1 MSHLAK
7 KLDSANSFL
16 CINIDLIISNYM
28 LLKKKLG
35 KAACAATLKADAYG
49 IGAAKVGPALVKAGC
64 SSFFVATIDEAID
77 LRNYIK
83 LKHIKIAVLSG
94 FLPKTEPIFNEYDII
109 PVINNLD
116 QLRDWK
122 KYNSATGKSLN
133 SVLQID
139 TGMNR
144 LGLTANE
151 LYKILDNPTEINGAN
166 LCGLMSHLACSD
178 EPDHEMNQK
187 QLLEFIKAKNKLPR
201 METSLANSGGIFLGK
216 SYHFDLARPGI
227 ALYGATP
234 NYNACNPLKQAIK
247 LYGRVLQIRETGAN
261 QTVGYG
267 ASYKPTRDS
276 VIATVGVGYADGYL
290 RSLSSNSYAFFNN
303 IKIPIIGRV
312 SMDCITVDISSV
324 PTRTIKPGDF
334 IEVMGDNFTIDDIA
348 KAANT
353 VPHEIL
359 SGLGTRHFRQYYHSS
374 N

>member
-16 CINIDLIISNYM
+16 CINIDLIINNYL

-35 KAACAATLKADAYG
+35 KATCAATLKADAYG
-49 IGAAKVGPALVKAGC
+49 VGAAEVGAALVKAGC

-77 LRNYIK
+77 LRNHIP
-83 LKHIKIAVLSG
+83 LKHVKIAVLSG
-94 FLPKTEPIFNEYDII
+94 FLPKTGPIFNEYNII
-109 PVINNLD
+109 PVINNLE

-122 KYNSATGKSLN
+122 KYNSEAGKSLD
-133 SVLQID
+133 SILQID

-144 LGLTANE
+144 LGLTPNE
-151 LYKILDNPTEINGAN
+151 LSKILNNPAEMNGAN

-178 EPDHEMNQK
+178 EPNHEMNQQ
-187 QLLEFIKAKNKLPR
+187 QLSEFIKAKNKLPR

-359 SGLGTRHFRQYYHSS
+359 SRLGTRHFRQYCNSS
-374 N
+374 K